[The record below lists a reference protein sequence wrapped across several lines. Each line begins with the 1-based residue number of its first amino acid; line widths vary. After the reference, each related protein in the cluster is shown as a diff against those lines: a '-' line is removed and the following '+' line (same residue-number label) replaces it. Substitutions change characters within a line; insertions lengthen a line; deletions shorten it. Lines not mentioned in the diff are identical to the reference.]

1 MTLPLRPF
9 LIALAVA
16 TAATPALSQDVGV
29 GDAATT
35 AATATATQSR
45 GPAVLVADS
54 VRLDGRDTLIAEGHV
69 EALQGDTRLTA
80 QRIIYDRKADNLIL
94 TGPITITQGDRVVV
108 LADQGQMD
116 SQLQNGLLTGARMV
130 LDQQV
135 QLAATQIDRVGGRY
149 TQLYKTAVTSC
160 RVCGQDTAPLWQIRA
175 EKVVHDQQERQ
186 LYFTNAQLRL
196 MDVPVLWTPRLRLPD
211 PTLKRASGFL
221 IPSMH
226 QSSELGLGLK
236 MPYFIRI
243 GSHKDLTLTPFISTN
258 TRTLEFRY
266 RQAFRTG
273 RIEFNGALSND
284 DLGSYENPRGY
295 LFGEGRFDLRN
306 DYKLSFA
313 LQAVSDKAYL
323 TEYGYSDADRL
334 KSELAL
340 TRARRDEF
348 TRASL
353 VTFQSLRTGEDNA
366 TIPTIVADIDYE
378 RRYFPRFGG
387 ELRLGLGAHSHYRYS
402 SADIVGRDL
411 SRADASV
418 SWRRNWTLGPGI
430 LATFD
435 TGLAIDGFL
444 VEQDSTSVDSDTELR
459 PHVAAT
465 LRWPWMKTT
474 ARGTAHIIEPVLMM
488 GWVGGQSLNVPNDES
503 TRVEFDEGN
512 LLDLSR
518 FPAPD
523 RYERGA
529 MMAYGVNWSRQ
540 TAAGWG
546 STLSLGRIMRAD
558 ENFEFTRT
566 SGLSGLDSGLLVAG
580 QLRADFGLNLTARA
594 IYDDGAELSK
604 AEARA
609 AWARNNYGL
618 GASYVWLG
626 ADTGE
631 NRPSTVSEWSVDGYY
646 RFARHWTSTAN
657 WRYDVASDRT
667 AEAGLGLQ
675 YRNECIEVNLS
686 LSRRFTS
693 STILTPSTDFDFTVG
708 LLGFTAKTGDKTY
721 TRTCK
726 N

>member
-1 MTLPLRPF
+1 MLPLRPF
-9 LIALAVA
+9 LIALAMA
-16 TAATPALSQDVGV
+16 GAATPALAQD
-29 GDAATT
+29 T
-35 AATATATQSR
+35 AAPVTAR
-45 GPAVLVADS
+45 GPSVLVADN
-54 VRLDGRDTLIAEGHV
+54 VRIEGRNTLIAEGNV

-80 QRIIYDRKADNLIL
+80 RRITYDRANDQLIL
-94 TGPITITQGDRVVV
+94 EGPITITQGDRIVV
-108 LADQGQMD
+108 LAEQGQMD
-116 SQLQNGLLTGARMV
+116 SRLRDGLLTGARMV

-135 QLAATQIDRVGGRY
+135 QLAANQIDRVGGRY

-160 RVCGQDTAPLWQIRA
+160 RVCASDKAPLWQIRA
-175 EKVVHDQQERQ
+175 EKVVHDQHERQ

-196 MDVPVLWTPRLRLPD
+196 MDLPVLWTPRLRLPD
-211 PTLKRASGFL
+211 PSLKRASGFL
-221 IPSMH
+221 IPSLS

-243 GSHKDLTLTPFISTN
+243 GAHKDLTLTPFISAN
-258 TRTLEFRY
+258 TRTMEFRY

-273 RIEFNGALSND
+273 RIEVNGAISSD

-295 LFGEGRFDLRN
+295 LFGYGQFDLRN
-306 DYKLSFA
+306 DYKLSFGIE
-313 LQAVSDKAYL
+313 AVSDKAYL
-323 TEYGYSDADRL
+323 TEYGYSDKDRL
-334 KSELAL
+334 TSELAL

-348 TRASL
+348 TRAAL
-353 VTFQSLRTGEDNA
+353 ITFQSLRTGEANA

-387 ELRLGLGAHSHYRYS
+387 EVRLGLGAHSHYRYS
-402 SADIVGRDL
+402 DNDITGRDL

-430 LATFD
+430 LASFD

-444 VEQDSTSVDSDTELR
+444 VEQDSTAVDSDTELR
-459 PHVAAT
+459 PHMAAT

-474 ARGTAHIIEPVLMM
+474 HKGTAHIIEPVMM
-488 GWVGGQSLNVPNDES
+488 LGWVGGNSLNVPNDES

-523 RYERGA
+523 RHERGA
-529 MMAYGVNWSRQ
+529 IMAYGVNWTRQ
-540 TAAGWG
+540 TQAGWG
-546 STLSLGRIMRAD
+546 STLTLGRIMRD
-558 ENFEFTRT
+558 NENFEFTHT
-566 SGLSGLDSGLLVAG
+566 SGLSGLDSGLLIVG
-580 QLRADFGLNLTARA
+580 QIRADFGLNLTARA

-609 AWARNNYGL
+609 AWVRPDYAL

-626 ADTGE
+626 ADTAE
-631 NRPSTVSEWSVDGYY
+631 ARPTTVSEWSVDGYY

-667 AEAGLGLQ
+667 AEAGMGLQ
-675 YRNECIEVNLS
+675 YRNECVEVNLS

-693 STILTPSTDFDFTVG
+693 STILTPSTGFDFTVG
-708 LLGFTAKTGDKTY
+708 LLGFTAKTGDKSY